1 VSIECS
7 RIFADGSGES
17 HFGTVSIELVA
28 GDFAPP
34 APPLEVSEIVQAQ
47 HGFLRA
53 PAGWYGDW
61 HPTPTYQVMCLL
73 SGSLRVGVSDGET
86 RRFEPGSVLV
96 LEDTTGRG
104 HTTRVVSNDPA
115 ILVFA
120 QLK

>member
-1 VSIECS
+1 VSIKCS
-7 RIFADGSGES
+7 RTFADANGES
-17 HFGTVSIELVA
+17 HFGSRSIELAA

-61 HPTPTYQVMCLL
+61 HPTPKYQVMCLL
-73 SGSLRVGVSDGET
+73 AGSLQVSVSDGET
-86 RRFEPGSVLV
+86 RRFDPGSIVV

-104 HTTRVVSNDPA
+104 HTTRVVSSDPA
-115 ILVFA
+115 ILMFA
-120 QLK
+120 QLE